1 MFSFPFFVAKRY
13 LFAKKT
19 HNAINIVSGVSVMAI
34 AVVTAA
40 LICVLSVMNGF
51 EDVITKNFSRFDP
64 QLRIKSTQ
72 GKSFLLPAATLDK
85 IQQLSSIQNAI
96 PTIEEVAL
104 IRYREK
110 QMPALIKGVMPD
122 FEQIT
127 AIDSVIVDGKFQ
139 VFDGA
144 FERCVLGRGLAN
156 QIGIGAHFIDP
167 IRVYSPKRKG
177 RVNMLRPDKNFI
189 RQTTFIAGI
198 FCLDQQQYDMSYML
212 VSLDFAR
219 SLFDFEADE
228 MTALEVQLTPSANIK
243 TAKKELQTILGNDFE
258 ILDRYEQQADFF
270 RIVKMEKVLTAL
282 LLFFILLIAG
292 FNAISSLSM
301 LILEKK
307 EDIKTLFYL
316 GANQSVIHRIFL
328 YEGWLIS
335 ILGAV
340 IGTVL
345 GLVVCGLQQHFGL
358 LKLGS
363 GVEYV
368 LSAYPVSVQFF
379 DVVIIFCVVLLMGYF
394 CAYIPAKKVRV

>member
-19 HNAINIVSGVSVMAI
+19 HNAINIVSSVSVMAI

-243 TAKKELQTILGNDFE
+243 TAKKDLQTILGNDFE

-316 GANQSVIHRIFL
+316 GANQSLIHRIFL

>member
-72 GKSFLLPAATLDK
+72 GKSFLLPTATLDK

-110 QMPALIKGVMPD
+110 QMPALIKGVKPD

-243 TAKKELQTILGNDFE
+243 TAKKELQTILGNDFA

-316 GANQSVIHRIFL
+316 GANQSLIHRIFL

-345 GLVVCGLQQHFGL
+345 GLVICGLQQHFGL

-379 DVVIIFCVVLLMGYF
+379 DVMIIFCVVLLMGYF
-394 CAYIPAKKVRV
+394 CAYIPAKKVKV

>member
-72 GKSFLLPAATLDK
+72 GKSFLLPTATLDK
-85 IQQLSSIQNAI
+85 IRQLSSIQNAI

-110 QMPALIKGVMPD
+110 QMPALIKGVKPD

-228 MTALEVQLTPSANIK
+228 MTALEVQLTPSATVK
-243 TAKKELQTILGNDFE
+243 TAKKELQTILGDQFE

-316 GANQSVIHRIFL
+316 GANQSLIHRIFL

-345 GLVVCGLQQHFGL
+345 GLLICGLQQHFGL

>member
-1 MFSFPFFVAKRY
+1 
-13 LFAKKT
+13 
-19 HNAINIVSGVSVMAI
+19 
-34 AVVTAA
+34 
-40 LICVLSVMNGF
+40 
-51 EDVITKNFSRFDP
+51 
-64 QLRIKSTQ
+64 
-72 GKSFLLPAATLDK
+72 
-85 IQQLSSIQNAI
+85 
-96 PTIEEVAL
+96 
-104 IRYREK
+104 
-110 QMPALIKGVMPD
+110 
-122 FEQIT
+122 
-127 AIDSVIVDGKFQ
+127 
-139 VFDGA
+139 
-144 FERCVLGRGLAN
+144 
-156 QIGIGAHFIDP
+156 
-167 IRVYSPKRKG
+167 
-177 RVNMLRPDKNFI
+177 
-189 RQTTFIAGI
+189 
-198 FCLDQQQYDMSYML
+198 ML

-243 TAKKELQTILGNDFE
+243 TSKKELQTILGNDFE

-316 GANQSVIHRIFL
+316 GANQSLIHRIFL

-345 GLVVCGLQQHFGL
+345 GLVICGLQQHFGL

-379 DVVIIFCVVLLMGYF
+379 DVMIIFCVVLLMGYF
-394 CAYIPAKKVRV
+394 CAYIPAKKVKV

>member
-72 GKSFLLPAATLDK
+72 GKSFSLPTATLDK
-85 IQQLSSIQNAI
+85 IRQLSSIQNAI

-110 QMPALIKGVMPD
+110 QMPALIKGVKPD

-243 TAKKELQTILGNDFE
+243 TAKKDLQTILGNDFD

-316 GANQSVIHRIFL
+316 GANQSLIHRIFL

-345 GLVVCGLQQHFGL
+345 GLVICGLQQHFGL

-379 DVVIIFCVVLLMGYF
+379 DVMIIFCVVLLMGYF
-394 CAYIPAKKVRV
+394 CAYIPAKKVKV

>member
-51 EDVITKNFSRFDP
+51 EEVITQNFSRFDP

-72 GKSFLLPAATLDK
+72 GKSFSLPAATLDK

-110 QMPALIKGVMPD
+110 QMPALLKGVMPD

-243 TAKKELQTILGNDFE
+243 TAKKDLQTILGNDFA

-316 GANQSVIHRIFL
+316 GANQSLIYRIFL

-340 IGTVL
+340 LGTIL

>member
-51 EDVITKNFSRFDP
+51 EEVITKNFSRFDP

-72 GKSFLLPAATLDK
+72 GKSFSLPTATLEK
-85 IQQLSSIQNAI
+85 IRQLSSIQNAI

-104 IRYREK
+104 IRYKEK
-110 QMPALIKGVMPD
+110 QMPALIKGVKPD

-156 QIGIGAHFIDP
+156 QIAIGAHFIDP

-228 MTALEVQLTPSANIK
+228 MTALEVQLTPSSNIK

-316 GANQSVIHRIFL
+316 GANQSLIHRIFL

-345 GLVVCGLQQHFGL
+345 GLLICGLQQHFGL
-358 LKLGS
+358 LKLGTPHTATA
-363 GVEYV
+363 VP
-368 LSAYPVSVQFF
+368 PVHW
-379 DVVIIFCVVLLMGYF
+379 L
-394 CAYIPAKKVRV
+394 

>member
-1 MFSFPFFVAKRY
+1 M
-13 LFAKKT
+13 
-19 HNAINIVSGVSVMAI
+19 
-34 AVVTAA
+34 
-40 LICVLSVMNGF
+40 
-51 EDVITKNFSRFDP
+51 
-64 QLRIKSTQ
+64 
-72 GKSFLLPAATLDK
+72 LPTATLDK
-85 IQQLSSIQNAI
+85 IRQLSSIQNAI

-110 QMPALIKGVMPD
+110 QMPALIKGVKPD

-228 MTALEVQLTPSANIK
+228 MTALEVQLTPSATVK
-243 TAKKELQTILGNDFE
+243 TAKKELQTILGDQFE

-301 LILEKK
+301 LI
-307 EDIKTLFYL
+307 F
-316 GANQSVIHRIFL
+316 
-328 YEGWLIS
+328 
-335 ILGAV
+335 
-340 IGTVL
+340 
-345 GLVVCGLQQHFGL
+345 
-358 LKLGS
+358 
-363 GVEYV
+363 
-368 LSAYPVSVQFF
+368 
-379 DVVIIFCVVLLMGYF
+379 
-394 CAYIPAKKVRV
+394 

>member
-72 GKSFLLPAATLDK
+72 GKSFLLPTATLDK

-110 QMPALIKGVMPD
+110 QMPALIKGVKPD

-243 TAKKELQTILGNDFE
+243 TAKKDLQTILGNDFD

-316 GANQSVIHRIFL
+316 GANQSLIHRIFL

-394 CAYIPAKKVRV
+394 CAYIPAKKVKV